1 MQFDTVVNYMGY
13 NDIQETT
20 MEFNRAGWK
29 EENLQDQAGVISYSM
44 FIKQRYDKDDVKD
57 KFEQVTARNVLIT
70 EWYEKIKIL
79 ILVLFFCL
87 EIWMNYCHV
96 IEPKSHYSARNIG

>member
-44 FIKQRYDKDDVKD
+44 FIKQHYDEDDVKD
-57 KFEQVTARNVLIT
+57 KFEQVTARNFLIT

-79 ILVLFFCL
+79 ILVSFFCSKVWL
-87 EIWMNYCHV
+87 NYCHV
-96 IEPKSHYSARNIG
+96 IESKSY

>member
-13 NDIQETT
+13 NDIEETT

-44 FIKQRYDKDDVKD
+44 FIKQRYDEDNVKD
-57 KFEQVTARNVLIT
+57 KFEQVTARNFLIT

-79 ILVLFFCL
+79 ILVSSFCSKVL
-87 EIWMNYCHV
+87 LNYYHV
-96 IEPKSHYSARNIG
+96 IESKSH

>member
-44 FIKQRYDKDDVKD
+44 FIKQGYDDFNDLQFDERFVVNL
-57 KFEQVTARNVLIT
+57 QSMR
-70 EWYEKIKIL
+70 
-79 ILVLFFCL
+79 
-87 EIWMNYCHV
+87 
-96 IEPKSHYSARNIG
+96 

>member
-29 EENLQDQAGVISYSM
+29 EENQAKQDQAGVISYSM
-44 FIKQRYDKDDVKD
+44 FIKQGYYDLQFDERFVVNLESIRSSLVKTSLD
-57 KFEQVTARNVLIT
+57 TLPEVL
-70 EWYEKIKIL
+70 
-79 ILVLFFCL
+79 
-87 EIWMNYCHV
+87 
-96 IEPKSHYSARNIG
+96 